1 MSNMAHKVIQS
12 LTFTLQETQGK
23 KYKDLGYGT
32 FLIKSDKILCKEH
45 DLKSKKSQ
53 NLKIENLDISHFY
66 FTVTICDCTLEVTL
80 WLVPLESWVL
90 LK

>member
-45 DLKSKKSQ
+45 DLKSKKS
-53 NLKIENLDISHFY
+53 
-66 FTVTICDCTLEVTL
+66 
-80 WLVPLESWVL
+80 
-90 LK
+90 